1 MLNFQYNYKTH
12 VLTLT
17 SVNCQLEMYNLA
29 YTVHASPK
37 SWLYECTVECCK
49 PVIVLQQEAQLSI
62 KNSATHYLCQ
72 LKSCKLLYS
81 CSKKSTLPM
90 AYV

>member
-37 SWLYECTVECCK
+37 S
-49 PVIVLQQEAQLSI
+49 
-62 KNSATHYLCQ
+62 
-72 LKSCKLLYS
+72 
-81 CSKKSTLPM
+81 
-90 AYV
+90 